1 MNLNNTL
8 IYIMKKILITS
19 FISLITSVAAVTA
32 SDMQGVPRPI
42 DDLNGVVDNTP
53 DSIDHARM
61 ARPVAGSSRVGDNPV
76 LFLVGNST
84 MRTGTWG
91 DGRDGMWGWGYF
103 MPDQF
108 DRSRITVEN
117 HALGGMSSR
126 TFYNKLWADVVKGI
140 RPGDWVIIELGHN
153 DNGPYDSGR
162 ARASIPGIGND
173 TLEVVIKETGVK
185 ETVLTFGGYMCRMI
199 ADVKS
204 RGGNPILLSLTPRNA
219 WDDADSTIVSRVKDT
234 FGLWSAQVAEAEG
247 IPFIDLNDI
256 SARKYEKFGKEKVKN
271 EMFYKDRI
279 HTTEWGAR
287 VNAESAAEG
296 IRAYPGLALA
306 DYLLPEV
313 ASERPT
319 RDPITFLVGNTDRKI
334 KGKHPVKVVVPGV
347 TERAFIENGQWDK
360 IYRMLAP
367 GDVVVVN
374 FADVPEASVDD
385 ETHPGGML
393 ADDSGEHS
401 RIVKYK
407 TPKRYR
413 VVYPR
418 RWYRAKIARDTAE
431 KGASLAD

>member
-1 MNLNNTL
+1 
-8 IYIMKKILITS
+8 MKKILLAS
-19 FISLITSVAAVTA
+19 FISLAASVASVSASELTA
-32 SDMQGVPRPI
+32 IPRPI

-126 TFYNKLWADVVKGI
+126 TFYNKLWADVVAGI

-173 TLEVVIKETGVK
+173 TLDVVIQETGVR
-185 ETVLTFGGYMCRMI
+185 ETVLTFGGYMRRMI
-199 ADVKS
+199 ADVKA
-204 RGGNPILLSLTPRNA
+204 RGGNPILMSLTPRNA
-219 WDDADSTIVSRVKDT
+219 WDDADSTVVTRVKDT
-234 FGLWSAQVAEAEG
+234 FGLWSSQVAEQEG

-296 IRAYPGLALA
+296 IRACEGLALA

-313 ASERPT
+313 KVERPVKGA
-319 RDPITFLVGNTDRKI
+319 ITFLIGNTDRKV
-334 KGKHPVKVVVPGV
+334 KAKHPVKVIIPGA
-347 TERAFIENGQWDK
+347 TERTFIENGQWDR

-367 GDVVVVN
+367 GDVVMVN
-374 FADVPEASVDD
+374 FEEVPEASVDD
-385 ETHPGGML
+385 EAHPGGML
-393 ADDSGEHS
+393 ADDSDEHS
-401 RIVKYK
+401 RIVKLK
-407 TPKRYR
+407 KAKRCR

-418 RWYRAKIARDTAE
+418 GWYRAKIARDTTE
-431 KGASLAD
+431 KGATLAD